1 MKSISQ
7 KTIVDK
13 QNLSEVILRIIAL
26 FDILK
31 KNLKIIFVKIKN
43 NHLNLKKIKILDEA
57 RSHYLMVLINFNYKK
72 MSAVKD

>member
-26 FDILK
+26 FDIKK

-43 NHLNLKKIKILDEA
+43 NHLNLKK
-57 RSHYLMVLINFNYKK
+57 N
-72 MSAVKD
+72 KDIG

>member
-31 KNLKIIFVKIKN
+31 KT
-43 NHLNLKKIKILDEA
+43 
-57 RSHYLMVLINFNYKK
+57 
-72 MSAVKD
+72 